1 MSATIRA
8 RDVPRTTALVWWTI
22 SGIVTRTVVS

>member
-8 RDVPRTTALVWWTI
+8 RLVPRTTALVWWTI
-22 SGIVTRTVVS
+22 SVIVTRTVVS